1 MMNITVD
8 PKVLSNG
15 DYVITNPFDGTLI
28 IVRSGKNA

>member
-1 MMNITVD
+1 MDITVE

-28 IVRSGKNA
+28 IVRSDGNA